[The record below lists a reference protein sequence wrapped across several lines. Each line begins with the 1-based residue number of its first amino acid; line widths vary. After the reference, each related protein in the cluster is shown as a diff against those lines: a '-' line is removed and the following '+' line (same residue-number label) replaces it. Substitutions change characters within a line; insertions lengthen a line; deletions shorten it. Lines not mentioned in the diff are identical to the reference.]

1 MLRCVGRLANAPLP
15 YVTRQPYFIN
25 RQHHLARLIIWDIYE
40 RLKHISVKQ
49 VVTELRWK
57 YWICDG
63 RGFIRSLFHKCTF
76 CTKYQEQT
84 YSYPEAPPLTTL
96 WAEDAYPFYATG
108 IGNFG
113 PLFIKNIF
121 NGDIHELYKV
131 WVTLYACAETLGI
144 VLDIVP
150 FIDWNSFIES
160 LRRFITR
167 RGCPSDIISD
177 CGRNFVSSQYSCHLT
192 SVFHGIQI
200 YHWHIG
206 MGFFL
211 SVLERVPKSYY
222 VKSWKHI
229 D

>member
-1 MLRCVGRLANAPLP
+1 MFRYFRNLKRKMKCEELQLSPFITAAEINSSELYWIKQNQTIDGKKLKCLWKQLSITRDEILLRYVGRLANAPLP

-25 RQHHLARLIIWDIYE
+25 RQHHLARLIIWDIHE

-49 VVTELRWK
+49 VLTELPRK
-57 YWICDG
+57 YWICNG

-96 WAEDAYPFYATG
+96 WVEDAYPFYATG
-108 IGNFG
+108 IDNFG

-131 WVTLYACAETLGI
+131 WVALYACAETLGI

-150 FIDWNSFIES
+150 FID
-160 LRRFITR
+160 
-167 RGCPSDIISD
+167 
-177 CGRNFVSSQYSCHLT
+177 
-192 SVFHGIQI
+192 
-200 YHWHIG
+200 
-206 MGFFL
+206 
-211 SVLERVPKSYY
+211 
-222 VKSWKHI
+222 
-229 D
+229 